1 MKKYRF
7 HIHGLIHLPVSEK
20 YTACAFTQKI
30 IKLSKMMLSLGHEV
44 YVYGAEGSDCPCT
57 EFIQTHSLE
66 DIRKHLGDGHDSE
79 LGYDYFGKGLNEIE
93 MNLKSKPYLNGKWL
107 MTIAKEIRKRKRD
120 DDFLLLPVAN
130 PALDELVGLKLT
142 VESGIGYYRSQARF
156 KAFES
161 FFIMNYTYGSDFG
174 KHVLRPSPYDR
185 VLPNYFDNDDFEKF
199 INKISFRGREND
211 KQNSF
216 IYCDPPYLGT
226 TDNYSNS
233 FTEND
238 SLRLFN
244 CLQNAGCK
252 FAISEFDNDFVLSQA
267 KERGLNII
275 YIGERKNIGNRRTE
289 ILITN
294 YEKQKSLFD

>member
-1 MKKYRF
+1 MCTSDAKQNVLD
-7 HIHGLIHLPVSEK
+7 LIDKTNEK
-20 YTACAFTQKI
+20 IFD
-30 IKLSKMMLSLGHEV
+30 V
-44 YVYGAEGSDCPCT
+44 
-57 EFIQTHSLE
+57 F
-66 DIRKHLGDGHDSE
+66 
-79 LGYDYFGKGLNEIE
+79 
-93 MNLKSKPYLNGKWL
+93 
-107 MTIAKEIRKRKRD
+107 
-120 DDFLLLPVAN
+120 
-130 PALDELVGLKLT
+130 
-142 VESGIGYYRSQARF
+142 
-156 KAFES
+156 
-161 FFIMNYTYGSDFG
+161 
-174 KHVLRPSPYDR
+174 
-185 VLPNYFDNDDFEKF
+185 FDNDDFEKF
-199 INKISFRGREND
+199 ISKISFRGREND

-252 FAISEFDNDFVLSQA
+252 FAISEFDNDFVLNQA
-267 KERGLNII
+267 KLRGLNIV

>member
-1 MKKYRF
+1 MILNRLGNKKRLAVDLIPYFPKHNTFIEPFFGAGGMFFCKPKAKYNFVNDLDSDVFNLFQVVKNKKEDLKIEFYNTPIHTDLLTHYKTAEIKNEVEKAVRF
-7 HIHGLIHLPVSEK
+7 L
-20 YTACAFTQKI
+20 
-30 IKLSKMMLSLGHEV
+30 MLSNMTYLGV
-44 YVYGAEGSDCPCT
+44 GGCLKFVTSDAKQNVLDLIDKT
-57 EFIQTHSLE
+57 
-66 DIRKHLGDGHDSE
+66 
-79 LGYDYFGKGLNEIE
+79 NEKIF
-93 MNLKSKPYLNGKWL
+93 
-107 MTIAKEIRKRKRD
+107 D
-120 DDFLLLPVAN
+120 VF
-130 PALDELVGLKLT
+130 
-142 VESGIGYYRSQARF
+142 
-156 KAFES
+156 
-161 FFIMNYTYGSDFG
+161 
-174 KHVLRPSPYDR
+174 
-185 VLPNYFDNDDFEKF
+185 FDNDDFEKF

-233 FTEND
+233 FTQND

-294 YEKQKSLFD
+294 YEKQKGLFD